1 MDTKETFSELNRFL
15 RLYHGISDKKPI
27 IIKDTDYFYSEGTR
41 FHMHYATE
49 IAILTSGSLKR
60 FYRNW
65 EQVCEIGDIWF
76 SGIWEPHGYSVL
88 SEPCSAIAF
97 ITSPE
102 FLTSMRFPEEK
113 SFNALSPY
121 MVLPEKRPKT
131 DKTVKN
137 KVLSVARRAKKISK
151 GPLNYKNLWT
161 RNLLLELILSV
172 YENWQPDILATNLPE
187 SSINMIKEAIN
198 LVFSNKKF
206 LPVEEV
212 ASCCGMNR
220 TGFSRVFKQIM
231 GIGFAQF
238 ALRYRLSSVAKA
250 LLTTDLPVKTISF
263 EWGFSDVCHLHR
275 VFKDHYGCSPTFY
288 RNKNS
293 LFPVK

>member
-1 MDTKETFSELNRFL
+1 
-15 RLYHGISDKKPI
+15 
-27 IIKDTDYFYSEGTR
+27 
-41 FHMHYATE
+41 MHYATE

-65 EQVCEIGDIWF
+65 EHVCEIGDIWF
-76 SGIWEPHGYSVL
+76 SGIWEPHGYTVL

-102 FLTSMRFPEEK
+102 FLANMRFPEEK
-113 SFNALSPY
+113 GFNALAPY

-131 DKTVKN
+131 DKNVKN
-137 KVLSVARRAKKISK
+137 KVLSIAGRAKKNSK
-151 GPLNYKNLWT
+151 GHLKYKNLWT

-172 YENWQPDILATNLPE
+172 YEKWQPDILKNNLPE
-187 SSINMIKEAIN
+187 SSFNMIKKALN
-198 LVFSNKKF
+198 FVFSNKAF
-206 LPVEEV
+206 LPVEKV
-212 ASCCGMNR
+212 SSYCGMNR
-220 TGFSRVFKQIM
+220 TGFSRFFKQIM

-250 LLTTDLPVKTISF
+250 LLTTDLPVEAISF

-275 VFKDHYGCSPTFY
+275 VFKDHYGCSPTSY
-288 RNKNS
+288 RNHSS
-293 LFPVK
+293 LFPFK